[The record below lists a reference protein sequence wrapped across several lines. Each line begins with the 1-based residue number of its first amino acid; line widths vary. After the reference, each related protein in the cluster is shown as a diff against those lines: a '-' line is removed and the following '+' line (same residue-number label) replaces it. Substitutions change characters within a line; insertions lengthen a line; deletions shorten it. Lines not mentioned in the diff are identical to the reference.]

1 MTDDLVCRR
10 GLGGQLQAI
19 FGGAVREGRWWSR
32 EAGRS
37 TSRGCGSR
45 ARIGGLHKATSRLV
59 RGGALRL
66 MLARWGRAN
75 GSLAALAAAQ
85 AAETSC
91 LVEAGLL
98 PLGAEVPPVPH
109 LAQYTGALHRSLEP
123 LEKALAVLSVAK
135 RHMRQITLLLR

>member
-1 MTDDLVCRR
+1 
-10 GLGGQLQAI
+10 
-19 FGGAVREGRWWSR
+19 
-32 EAGRS
+32 
-37 TSRGCGSR
+37 
-45 ARIGGLHKATSRLV
+45 
-59 RGGALRL
+59 

-98 PLGAEVPPVPH
+98 PLGAEVPPVPQ

-123 LEKALAVLSVAK
+123 LEKALAVLSVTK
-135 RHMRQITLLLR
+135 RYMRQITLLLR